1 MAAGPVGLVA
11 SAAPTPT
18 GGRWTLGG
26 SSHTG
31 GHRAGLVGTATLG
44 RPRFAPPL
52 AAASGAWGGAPA
64 GGRGFFDQARTV
76 PETAVGIGVHRREC
90 LTEG

>member
-26 SSHTG
+26 SSRTV
-31 GHRAGLVGTATLG
+31 GHGAGFAGTAVHG
-44 RPRFAPPL
+44 HARFAPPL

-64 GGRGFFDQARTV
+64 GGRGFFDRARSV